1 MLLASACILSELS
14 GVSAFNAP
22 LVHIQSSVKTRGRA
36 TPHTLRMQSV
46 NRRDSIGILL
56 ATAGML
62 AQTKEV
68 RAKDVA
74 DGGLPGGLAEYMSII
89 KSKKQVLLSS
99 HFHFNGP

>member
-14 GVSAFNAP
+14 GVCAFSAP
-22 LVHIQSSVKTRGRA
+22 LFHIQSSVKTRGRA